1 MDCIAS
7 LGLNETENSVAEM
20 ERSLDRLQLRE
31 LQETCPQCLSNL
43 RATVCGQK
51 LPPCGAFDD
60 VVTAVLPALQQVA
73 RCPLP
78 GS

>member
-1 MDCIAS
+1 M
-7 LGLNETENSVAEM
+7 AEM

-43 RATVCGQK
+43 HATVCGQK

-60 VVTAVLPALQQVA
+60 AVTAVLPALQQVA
-73 RCPLP
+73 PAVPCLALQLWYTIL
-78 GS
+78 SE